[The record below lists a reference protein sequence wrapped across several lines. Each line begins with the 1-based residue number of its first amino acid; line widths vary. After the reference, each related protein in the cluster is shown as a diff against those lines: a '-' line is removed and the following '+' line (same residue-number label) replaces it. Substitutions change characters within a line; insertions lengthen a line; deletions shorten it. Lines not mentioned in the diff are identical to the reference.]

1 MVAVELS
8 LSNHALAGH
17 TVVDVAGEAD
27 VYTAQRLREYVTDI
41 VDKGARRLVLDL
53 TRLEFLDSV
62 TLGVLVS
69 IHRRLYFAGGTFAI
83 VCTQPKLLRVFGAS
97 GLDRTLRIVDA
108 VRAATEPAPPPKA
121 DPDDPAA
128 FQARLEAIWRESV
141 AAARR
146 SAAVRSVERRI
157 PEQVER
163 APSGRA
169 ELSATDRG
177 RIVELYVKGKGI
189 LEVAEIFA
197 VPDDLVWRLLRTQ
210 GLGPADWP

>member
-8 LSNHALAGH
+8 LSSHALAGH
-17 TVVDVAGEAD
+17 IVVDVAGEAD
-27 VYTAQRLREYVTDI
+27 VYTAQRLREYVTDV
-41 VDKGARRLVLDL
+41 VDKGARSLVLDL
-53 TRLEFLDSV
+53 SRLEFMDSG
-62 TLGVLVS
+62 TLGVIVGV
-69 IHRRLYFAGGTFAI
+69 HRRLYFAGGSFAI
-83 VCTQPKLLRVFGAS
+83 VCSQPKLLKVFSGS
-97 GLDRTLRIVDA
+97 GLDRTLRVVDS
-108 VRAATEPAPPPKA
+108 VRAATEPAPPPRS

-141 AAARR
+141 AAARK
-146 SAAVRSVERRI
+146 SAAARPTERRI
-157 PEQVER
+157 ADQVER
-163 APSGRA
+163 APGSRA
-169 ELSATDRG
+169 ELSTTDRG

>member
-1 MVAVELS
+1 VVAVELS

-27 VYTAQRLREYVTDI
+27 VYTAQRLREYATDV

-53 TRLEFLDSV
+53 TRLESLGSA
-62 TLGVLVS
+62 TLGVIVGL
-69 IHRRLYFAGGTFAI
+69 HRRLYFAGGSFAV
-83 VCTQPKLLRVFGAS
+83 VCTQPRLLKVLSSA
-97 GLDRTLRIVDA
+97 GLDRTLRIVDS
-108 VRAATEPAPPPKA
+108 VRAATEPAPPPRS

-141 AAARR
+141 AAARK
-146 SAAVRSVERRI
+146 SAPARPPERRI

-163 APSGRA
+163 APGGRA
-169 ELSATDRG
+169 ELSAADRG

-197 VPDDLVWRLLRTQ
+197 VPDDVVWRLLRTQ
-210 GLGPADWP
+210 GLGPAEWP